1 MVFDF
6 VYCFI
11 LNIFKSKIPDLLL
24 PLGTEGARGHES
36 YPPNDVT
43 NKHIFDA
50 FLMIFFIYFVVAVF
64 PLFGT
69 SEELT
74 SDSQKL

>member
-43 NKHIFDA
+43 NKHVYDA
-50 FLMIFFIYFVVAVF
+50 FLMIFLSILLL
-64 PLFGT
+64 LFFHFLVLQR
-69 SEELT
+69 S
-74 SDSQKL
+74 

>member
-24 PLGTEGARGHES
+24 PLGTERAGGHES

-43 NKHIFDA
+43 NKHVYDA
-50 FLMIFFIYFVVAVF
+50 FLMIFLSILLL
-64 PLFGT
+64 LFFHFLVIQR
-69 SEELT
+69 S
-74 SDSQKL
+74 